1 MILSLCTDGNVLKI
15 IRYIKIIINTIFIIV
30 PILLLVT
37 ASISYLKAISNGDND
52 SLAKTNKA
60 MISKC
65 IAAVIIFFIP
75 LITKMIVRLAST
87 DENDYI
93 SCIENATPD
102 GISNA
107 YVINANDAVSKV
119 KKSYNIND
127 YNTAKE
133 ALRNVEDELEKR
145 ALTEE
150 LEKAKKIIDL
160 KQNINKLKTSYS
172 EEKYNEYLNDVN
184 NLEASDI
191 KNELL
196 KLLNDINENKNVS
209 LNVESGFKE
218 FNGIGSVGKYTLYTP
233 TNAKENMPLIIVM
246 PAKYDEY
253 NTAVNVIKGIKKDI
267 NDTFIAI
274 VKPNGDYSNTVY
286 KDIVNVSNSLVDKYK
301 INNKRI
307 SVTGFSSSGSYV
319 FNLVVNNQNY
329 FSAILALSSGLSSN
343 SPTIQ
348 NNLSYLKSLPIKGYG
363 ENGGQYDANG
373 KKCSGYTSWSPST
386 IMTGTFKT
394 LGKESNFTNLGKMC
408 HTEVRNYVFNLDNN
422 NNNKPDVIEWMIS
435 QKRG

>member
-15 IRYIKIIINTIFIIV
+15 IRYVKIIINIIFVIV

-37 ASISYLKAISNGDND
+37 ASISYLKAITNADKDGI
-52 SLAKTNKA
+52 AKTNKA

-102 GISNA
+102 GISSA
-107 YVINANDAVSKV
+107 YVINANEAVNKV
-119 KKSYNIND
+119 KETYNIND
-127 YNTAKE
+127 YNIAKE

-145 ALTEE
+145 ALTLE
-150 LEKAKKIIDL
+150 LENAKKIIDL
-160 KQNINKLKTSYS
+160 KQNINKLKTNYS
-172 EEKYNEYLNDVN
+172 EEKYNKYLDEVN
-184 NLEASDI
+184 SLEASNI

-196 KLLNDINENKNVS
+196 KILNSIKDNKNIS

-218 FNGIGSVGKYTLYTP
+218 FDGIGTIGKYTLYTP

-246 PAKYDEY
+246 PARYDEY
-253 NTAVNVIKGIKKDI
+253 STAANVIKNIKKDI

-274 VKPNGDYSNTVY
+274 VKPNGDYNSTVY
-286 KDIVNVSNSLVDKYK
+286 KDIVNVSNSLVEKYK
-301 INNKRI
+301 INSRKI
-307 SVTGFSSSGSYV
+307 SVTGFSSSGTYV
-319 FNLVVNNQNY
+319 YNLVVNNQNY

-363 ENGGQYDANG
+363 ENGGEYDANG

-386 IMTGTFKT
+386 AMTNTFKT

-408 HTEVRNYVFNLDNN
+408 HSDVRDYVFNLDSN

-435 QKRG
+435 QTRS

>member
-1 MILSLCTDGNVLKI
+1 MILSLCTDGNILKI

-37 ASISYLKAISNGDND
+37 ASINYLKAMSNGDND

-93 SCIENATPD
+93 SCIENATSD

-133 ALRNVEDELEKR
+133 ALRNVKDELEKR

-160 KQNINKLKTSYS
+160 KQNINKLKTS
-172 EEKYNEYLNDVN
+172 
-184 NLEASDI
+184 
-191 KNELL
+191 
-196 KLLNDINENKNVS
+196 
-209 LNVESGFKE
+209 
-218 FNGIGSVGKYTLYTP
+218 
-233 TNAKENMPLIIVM
+233 
-246 PAKYDEY
+246 
-253 NTAVNVIKGIKKDI
+253 
-267 NDTFIAI
+267 
-274 VKPNGDYSNTVY
+274 
-286 KDIVNVSNSLVDKYK
+286 
-301 INNKRI
+301 
-307 SVTGFSSSGSYV
+307 
-319 FNLVVNNQNY
+319 
-329 FSAILALSSGLSSN
+329 
-343 SPTIQ
+343 
-348 NNLSYLKSLPIKGYG
+348 
-363 ENGGQYDANG
+363 
-373 KKCSGYTSWSPST
+373 
-386 IMTGTFKT
+386 
-394 LGKESNFTNLGKMC
+394 
-408 HTEVRNYVFNLDNN
+408 
-422 NNNKPDVIEWMIS
+422 
-435 QKRG
+435 